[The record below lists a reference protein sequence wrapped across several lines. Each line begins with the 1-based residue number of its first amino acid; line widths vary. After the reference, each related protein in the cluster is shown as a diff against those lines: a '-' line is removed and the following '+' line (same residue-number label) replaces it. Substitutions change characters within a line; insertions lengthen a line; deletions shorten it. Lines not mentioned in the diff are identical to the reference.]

1 MTKRKKQIFLAMGWC
16 RTTERQ
22 TAKML
27 RDPNHECSM
36 TDQDRELTAA
46 SVAINKIFAAA
57 SGDDLREDTA
67 LALIYAVIDEA
78 VHRRELGKVGIF
90 VPLGISTQGKGVG
103 LTAMDADLEN
113 PQ

>member
-1 MTKRKKQIFLAMGWC
+1 MTKRKKQILLAMGWC

-22 TAKML
+22 AAKML

-46 SVAINKIFAAA
+46 SVAINRMFASA
-57 SGDDLREDTA
+57 SGDDFREDAA
-67 LALIYAVIDEA
+67 LALVYAVIDEA

-90 VPLGISTQGKGVG
+90 VPLGITTHGKGAG
-103 LTAMDADLEN
+103 LTASDADVTN